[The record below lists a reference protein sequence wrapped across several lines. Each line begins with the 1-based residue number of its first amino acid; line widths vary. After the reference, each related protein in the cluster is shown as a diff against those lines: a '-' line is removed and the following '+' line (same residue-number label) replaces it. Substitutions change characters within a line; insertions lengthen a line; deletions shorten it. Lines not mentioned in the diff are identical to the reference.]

1 MLLKSAEGR
10 GRSVVILPP
19 CRRESLPPPPPKEPS
34 KNEGLVIRIGPR
46 SFVEPPSGKKGK
58 GKGGG
63 GKGKGCKS
71 EIAMLVELFVGP
83 PKKGGGKEKGK
94 GGKGAPPGPKK
105 GPPGEDEEVRKQWH

>member
-1 MLLKSAEGR
+1 MQ
-10 GRSVVILPP
+10 P
-19 CRRESLPPPPPKEPS
+19 CRRESLSPPKEPA

-71 EIAMLVELFVGP
+71 EIAMLVELFVSVFTCP
-83 PKKGGGKEKGK
+83 
-94 GGKGAPPGPKK
+94 
-105 GPPGEDEEVRKQWH
+105 